1 MPQDPRRAE
10 WFRYYSGKRIYHQ
23 WFQVHLLR
31 DLDVTRVLEVGPGLG
46 LVTAMLGNA
55 GFAVTTLDLTPAPD
69 EDRRVGRIAAPA
81 NAIPTPD
88 RLSQRGRQL
97 PLPVPVPI
105 LAEVQSGLRTVSGE
119 RLAGFDCILCC
130 ETLEHL
136 YWHEVDGVLAKFRH
150 SGARHVVLSVPYE
163 GLQLDIRL
171 YLNRF
176 KAAQSVAFRKLRFLR
191 SFRFDAVA
199 DPQCHKWEVG
209 YRGTSLRA
217 LERKL
222 KGAGFRIRRRD
233 FTSPCRSVFFV
244 LDNP

>member
-55 GFAVTTLDLTPAPD
+55 GFAVRTLDLTPAPD
-69 EDRRVGRIAAPA
+69 EDRRVGRIEA
-81 NAIPTPD
+81 D
-88 RLSQRGRQL
+88 
-97 PLPVPVPI
+97 
-105 LAEVQSGLRTVSGE
+105 LRTVSGE

-222 KGAGFRIRRRD
+222 KGAGFRICRRD